1 VNARLEV
8 RLLAHD
14 IDAVTLSAG
23 PRRRRRHQYGPAT
36 SIALLLAAAAALA
49 FGFH

>member
-1 VNARLEV
+1 MHPSLEV
-8 RLLAHD
+8 RLLAHS
-14 IDAVTLSAG
+14 IDAVTRTA
-23 PRRRRRHQYGPAT
+23 PRRRRRSQYGPAT